1 MPRANKPRAATPDK
15 TDEILDRLDKVL
27 RILALQVAADKNA
40 TDAAWALRLA
50 GLDYQTIAEIL
61 GTKAST
67 VRALVS
73 KVRSGSSYTTR

>member
-1 MPRANKPRAATPDK
+1 MPRAKRSKPSAADN
-15 TDEILDRLDKVL
+15 TDQILDRLDKVL

-61 GTKAST
+61 GTNAHT

-73 KVRSGSSYTTR
+73 RVRSGSS